1 MSGEDRSLVLDRN
14 LVLAAGAGSGKTHAL
29 VTVALGLYAGAAGRA
44 PIDPGRVWAV
54 TFTEKAAAELR
65 QRLADRALKLAH
77 NGGDLSKE
85 PDLEKALGERR
96 PSAGDWERIARA
108 LSLAPIGTFHSL
120 CAQLLRT
127 FAAEARLDPRF
138 AILDEREA
146 GALFE
151 RAREEVLLELVAEE
165 GAARRLVAELGGV
178 GKVREAIDFL
188 HGKLGEEGLDPRAL
202 LGSEAFDRVRAQAR
216 FGDACGLLSLAL
228 AGVSGSD
235 HPRLQPAVETLAR
248 ERTRIGRC
256 APEAIDRWYPA
267 VAAVMACK
275 PGNLPKAA
283 REVWNEAKIG
293 WERLQRAWA
302 SLRQASIAAD
312 LVEVLERVGA
322 AYAAEKARAGGLD
335 FSDLVRRTR
344 DLLRDDPAVRR
355 EAKRRIA
362 ALLVDEFQDTNG
374 VQLDLVRLLAEVRDE
389 ERVVP
394 PGGSCS
400 DLPLEPAT
408 FCAVGDRKQS
418 IYEFR
423 GADVALFAD
432 LTARAREGR
441 ELRLQA
447 LTRSWRSRPGLV
459 EFANGLFATVLAPAG
474 QPWEVG
480 WFAAEDALAPQR
492 VDGPVYAGLP
502 AVQLLCGEPGLRAE
516 DRRPWEARLVA
527 AHVEALLSSGR
538 QVEEKSGAVRPLVGA
553 DVAILLRSFEQAGL
567 YQQALAQ
574 RGIPTLVVGGRNFY
588 GAPEVRDLGAL
599 LLALCDPW
607 DRFASAA
614 VLRSPLGG
622 LSDDALVLLEAQGKL
637 ELGRHGAGCT
647 AALPARD
654 AAALDRIGRLV
665 RRLAREVDRLGPAA
679 VLRHAIDALD
689 LRTIWAAASNGEQR
703 LANVEKLLRLLEER
717 QGLGALAAA
726 EEILARGEDPR
737 DREAPAD
744 VAAFADSR
752 AVRILT
758 VHASKGLEFPVV
770 VLPELGAGE
779 KPDTSAVFFERERG
793 LAVKPTDPLGDRLVD
808 EHAQEVLDALASRRN
823 AESRRLFYVAVT
835 RARDLLVLC
844 GEKGSRGAGTW
855 RALLDEALPAV
866 EALVER
872 VTPPGAHVGTEGEA
886 GADASAHVGTG
897 GEAGADASAHVGT
910 GGEAGAR
917 ASAHVGTGGEA
928 GADARAHVGTGEE
941 AGARASAHVG
951 TGGEAGA
958 RASAHVGTG
967 GEAGADASAH
977 VGTGGEAGADASAHV
992 GTEGEAGARASA
1004 HVGTGSAAIDVE
1016 ARQLLEQVAP
1026 VPIAP
1031 GRFVAAV
1038 TELAELLRC
1047 ERRYFYK
1054 IIAGLEEH
1062 AGPGPLGEIAEA
1074 DEADLPG
1081 IDRLARG
1088 QLAHRVLELVDH
1100 RRTTA
1105 DAAAAVREVILGE
1118 GLDPAHPEVAAIA
1131 EDVVAFLEG
1140 PMGRE
1145 LAALPAER
1153 VYRELPFALELRGED
1168 GSSLAL
1174 RGQIDLLY
1182 VGDDGAVRL
1191 VDYKH
1196 ASGRGQAPDAYGFQL
1211 RTYAL
1216 AASRILPGEL
1226 PLQAGIAWL
1235 RDRGAAPRLVPI
1247 ERSTLADH
1255 EARLA
1260 GLGTALTRARAT
1272 GSWRKLAGPE
1282 ACGDCGFARRC
1293 WGGRV

>member
-374 VQLDLVRLLAEVRDE
+374 VQLDLVRLLAEARDE

-423 GADVALFAD
+423 GADVVLFAD

-910 GGEAGAR
+910 G
-917 ASAHVGTGGEA
+917 
-928 GADARAHVGTGEE
+928 
-941 AGARASAHVG
+941 
-951 TGGEAGA
+951 
-958 RASAHVGTG
+958 
-967 GEAGADASAH
+967 
-977 VGTGGEAGADASAHV
+977 
-992 GTEGEAGARASA
+992 
-1004 HVGTGSAAIDVE
+1004 SAAIDVE

>member
-374 VQLDLVRLLAEVRDE
+374 VQLDLVRLLAEARDE

-423 GADVALFAD
+423 GADVVLFAD

-872 VTPPGAHVGTEGEA
+872 VTPPGAHVGT
-886 GADASAHVGTG
+886 G

-917 ASAHVGTGGEA
+917 
-928 GADARAHVGTGEE
+928 
-941 AGARASAHVG
+941 
-951 TGGEAGA
+951 
-958 RASAHVGTG
+958 
-967 GEAGADASAH
+967 ASAH

-1004 HVGTGSAAIDVE
+1004 HVGTGSAAIEVE
-1016 ARQLLEQVAP
+1016 ARRLLEQVAP

>member
-1 MSGEDRSLVLDRN
+1 VSGEDRSLVLDRN

-374 VQLDLVRLLAEVRDE
+374 VQLDLVRLLAEARDE

-423 GADVALFAD
+423 GADVVLFAD

-872 VTPPGAHVGTEGEA
+872 VTPPGAHVGT
-886 GADASAHVGTG
+886 G

-928 GADARAHVGTGEE
+928 GAD
-941 AGARASAHVG
+941 
-951 TGGEAGA
+951 
-958 RASAHVGTG
+958 
-967 GEAGADASAH
+967 
-977 VGTGGEAGADASAHV
+977 
-992 GTEGEAGARASA
+992 ASA